1 LIRLGVD
8 GRGHAESSLGAW
20 SGGIVVG
27 DTAVELASSSA
38 EADDVA
44 VDLPRSVEVAALKAE
59 PRIEADHVARGYL
72 VGCVGFDGAT
82 FIDGSSRDGQDA
94 RACRRQAE
102 LGANAEACG
111 GGAVG
116 DAVLVGE
123 EEGRRGDGVGAR
135 DVVARG
141 RRGGGGE
148 TGVRGTLVVG
158 ALGDEV
164 AGWGLRAVGFPVMAQ
179 RLYT

>member
-1 LIRLGVD
+1 M
-8 GRGHAESSLGAW
+8 
-20 SGGIVVG
+20 VG